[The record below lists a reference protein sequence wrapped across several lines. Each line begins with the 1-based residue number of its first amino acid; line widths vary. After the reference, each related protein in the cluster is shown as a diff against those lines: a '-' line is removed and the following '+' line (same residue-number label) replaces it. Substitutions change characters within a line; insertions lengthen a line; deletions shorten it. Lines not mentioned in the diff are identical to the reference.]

1 MSACDL
7 KEALRYMGV
16 RGDPSPEMLA
26 LAQEAAGLL
35 TSEAHYRVL
44 SLRLPVSAHG
54 GLDLPGEAIQCRLA
68 GCREA
73 LLLGCT
79 LGSGVDRL
87 IRQTML
93 TRPALALAVNGCA
106 AALLESCLDK
116 TCQELT
122 CQLREEGAGL
132 TARFSP
138 GYGDLPL
145 SVQPALLER
154 LQAYRIGLTVNTG
167 GQLQPEKSVTAICG
181 ITTSTAPGT
190 PSGCSSCG
198 QQNCAFRRAG
208 T

>member
-1 MSACDL
+1 MDGRDL
-7 KEALRYMGV
+7 REALRYMGV

-26 LAQEAAGLL
+26 LTQEAAGLL
-35 TSEAHYRVL
+35 ASEARYRVL
-44 SLRLPVSAHG
+44 FLRLPVDD
-54 GLDLPGEAIQCRLA
+54 GLELPGEAIRRRLA

-79 LGSGVDRL
+79 LGSGVDGL
-87 IRQTML
+87 IRRTML

-106 AALLESCLDK
+106 AALLEARLDE
-116 TCQELT
+116 TCGELSR
-122 CQLREEGAGL
+122 QLRAEGAGL

-154 LQAYRIGLTVNTG
+154 LQAYRIGLTVNEG

-181 ITTSTAPGT
+181 ITGDSAPCVRPDCG
-190 PSGCSSCG
+190 GCEK
-198 QQNCAFRRAG
+198 QDCAFRREGA
-208 T
+208 